1 MSPVPIVSVHF
12 GPDLFL
18 FLLTDS
24 NFSGCI
30 VAAECMY
37 PLELETKVHPEVR
50 NHGEGPY

>member
-24 NFSGCI
+24 IFLAVLWLLNACI
-30 VAAECMY
+30 HRHGPAVMS
-37 PLELETKVHPEVR
+37 PSVQKVL
-50 NHGEGPY
+50 

>member
-24 NFSGCI
+24 IFSGCI

-37 PLELETKVHPEVR
+37 PPSRCRGNVTKCS
-50 NHGEGPY
+50 EGALTL

>member
-37 PLELETKVHPEVR
+37 PRHGPAVMSPSVQKVL
-50 NHGEGPY
+50 